1 VHTLPMRHGSP
12 SFGRR
17 LPGRSLRVLGL
28 AVACALALSGCSDD
42 ATGSDPQ
49 TAAGSS
55 SASTSGSSS
64 PSASPSTEATPYL
77 PVRDG
82 VELTAQ
88 GSELAVGDKAVV
100 AFEPRQDQVGVLD
113 VRVTRLE
120 KTSFRESFSGWQLDA
135 ATRRTNPYF
144 VHATVKNVGGTDLGG
159 RSVPLYIVDG
169 RNTLIEASEFA
180 STFKPCPSKALPDT
194 FENGDRAKVCL
205 VYLSPRNGELTAV
218 SFRPTEDFDPIIWT
232 GKVHPL
238 DSDGKK
244 KRTR

>member
-1 VHTLPMRHGSP
+1 
-12 SFGRR
+12 
-17 LPGRSLRVLGL
+17 
-28 AVACALALSGCSDD
+28 
-42 ATGSDPQ
+42 
-49 TAAGSS
+49 
-55 SASTSGSSS
+55 
-64 PSASPSTEATPYL
+64 
-77 PVRDG
+77 VRDG

-88 GSELAVGDKAVV
+88 GSELAVGDQAVV